1 MRTAGFDLGEHPFYS
16 TQYGAAYLGDALTFL
31 RRMERESV
39 DLIVTSPPFALKR
52 KKEYGNVDAKDY
64 VPWFVDFA
72 VEFKRVLKDTGSL
85 VIDIGGTWT
94 KGEPTR
100 SLYHFELVIALCKT
114 LGFHLAQEFYWYN
127 PSKLPSPAE
136 WVTVRRVRVKD
147 AVNPVWWL
155 SKNPWP
161 KASNRRVLRPYSE
174 AMKKLLEN
182 GYEAKLRPSGHDISD
197 NFSKDNE
204 GAIPP
209 NLLELANTDSN
220 STYLRECRQRDIK
233 PHPARFP
240 HGLPE
245 FFIKFL
251 TEPGDLVIDPF
262 AGSNITG
269 EVAEKLRRK
278 WLAFELIEEYLEASK
293 FRFPG
298 LYEQSLLLDTATDML
313 EEESISEETA
323 LQIPLFEDKSPY
335 DCTDEP
341 HPGSSPQS

>member
-1 MRTAGFDLGEHPFYS
+1 MDLATYFEHKPFYV
-16 TQYGAAYLGDALTFL
+16 TQYGAAYLGDAIDFL
-31 RRMERESV
+31 RQMGRNSV

-64 VPWFVDFA
+64 VPWFVEFG
-72 VEFKRVLKDTGSL
+72 VEFKRVLKDEGSL
-85 VIDIGGTWT
+85 VIDIGGTWV
-94 KGEPTR
+94 KGQPTR
-100 SLYHFELVIALCKT
+100 SLYHFELVIALVKT

-147 AVNPVWWL
+147 AIDPIWWL
-155 SKNPWP
+155 SKTPDP
-161 KASNRRVLRPYSE
+161 KASNRNVLKPYSDS
-174 AMKKLLEN
+174 MMKLLEN
-182 GYEAKLRPSGHDISD
+182 GYEAKLRPSGHDISEKFSTD
-197 NFSKDNE
+197 NK

-220 STYLRECRQRDIK
+220 SSYLRACREHNIK

-251 TEPGDLVIDPF
+251 TDPGDLVVDPF

-269 EVAEKLRRK
+269 EVAERLQRH
-278 WLAFELIEEYLEASK
+278 WLAFELVEEYLEGSK
-293 FRFPG
+293 FRFPEVYRRG
-298 LYEQSLLLDTATDML
+298 YMFGQSTTDSVKQTNLETEPDEEDDKILAEQPRLL
-313 EEESISEETA
+313 ESSQNYQE
-323 LQIPLFEDKSPY
+323 
-335 DCTDEP
+335 
-341 HPGSSPQS
+341 